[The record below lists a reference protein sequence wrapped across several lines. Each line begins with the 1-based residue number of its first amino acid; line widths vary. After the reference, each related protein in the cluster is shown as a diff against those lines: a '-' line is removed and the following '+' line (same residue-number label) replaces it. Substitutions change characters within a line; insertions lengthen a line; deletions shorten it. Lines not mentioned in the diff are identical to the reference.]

1 MLSHPRRDCRALHFS
16 ESTLPIRRRRLASSP
31 PPKTGLPCDWSHRP
45 PSPSKP
51 PCPAVLQP
59 VVVRAVQ
66 LHHLAKTFPA
76 FTPGSVLLP
85 RAPNTPDALFHQ
97 PAPQGFMIHYQAF
110 LVHLFGRQRGTEIRI
125 TLLVAGQH
133 LALQSRALRRGPG
146 LPRLRC
152 TSPESPAC

>member
-1 MLSHPRRDCRALHFS
+1 VIGRIVHHHHQN
-16 ESTLPIRRRRLASSP
+16 RLV
-31 PPKTGLPCDWSHRP
+31 P
-45 PSPSKP
+45 PSFK
-51 PCPAVLQP
+51 P

-133 LALQSRALRRGPG
+133 LALQSRGFA
-146 LPRLRC
+146 PRARLA
-152 TSPESPAC
+152 PAPMHQS